1 MRSSVKGIII
11 ILAIGM
17 SFFGYSQYVA
27 VSQIGVIITQSHLL
41 KESEM
46 GSTYNIELEFNN
58 PSLLVLTAGKT
69 EFFVI
74 ANDEMIGRGELESFV
89 LPALESRSVS
99 GTFLRDSNVDSQEV
113 STVKISGITKYNV
126 IFTSIDVPFVFYP
139 TEEQA
144 REFIHPN

>member
-11 ILAIGM
+11 IFVIGV
-17 SFFGYSQYVA
+17 SLFGYSQYA
-27 VSQIGVIITQSHLL
+27 LASQIGITITQSHLL
-41 KESEM
+41 EENEK
-46 GSTYNIELEFNN
+46 GSMYDVELEFSN

-74 ANDEMIGRGELESFV
+74 TNDEMIGKGEIESFV
-89 LPALESRSVS
+89 LPALGSSSVS
-99 GTFLRDSNVDSQEV
+99 GTFLRDSSVDSQD
-113 STVKISGITKYNV
+113 STVKISGVTKYNV

-144 REFIHPN
+144 REFIHQN

>member
-74 ANDEMIGRGELESFV
+74 ANDEMIGKGELESFV